1 MDVDCDYCIVD
12 MDMTFIDDDTMSVD
26 MEVAFTEV
34 DTVPT
39 CLISTPTVI
48 CSLAVSLTEILRLEP
63 FVDTSEKGGS
73 VYVHHLAVLRR

>member
-34 DTVPT
+34 DMVPT
-39 CLISTPTVI
+39 CLISTPPAVI
-48 CSLAVSLTEILRLEP
+48 YSLAVSLTEILRLEP
-63 FVDTSEKGGS
+63 LVDTSEKG
-73 VYVHHLAVLRR
+73 